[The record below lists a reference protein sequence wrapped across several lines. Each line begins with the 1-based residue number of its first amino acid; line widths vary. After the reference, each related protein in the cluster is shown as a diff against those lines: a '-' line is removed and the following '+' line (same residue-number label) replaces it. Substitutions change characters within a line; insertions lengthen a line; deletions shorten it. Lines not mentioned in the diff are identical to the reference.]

1 MAEMS
6 FTILDWQIIERMTNP
21 GDVGFSISSIDHQRI
36 LQLCFNILPGV
47 KTVVHKLVDAGQN
60 LSDLQ
65 GLFYAANGY
74 KLRDLTKNFF
84 KAGKIN
90 NDETCCTVPIL
101 EDVGG
106 ETALDYALASDD
118 NP

>member
-47 KTVVHKLVDAGQN
+47 KTVVHKLVDAG
-60 LSDLQ
+60 
-65 GLFYAANGY
+65 
-74 KLRDLTKNFF
+74 
-84 KAGKIN
+84 
-90 NDETCCTVPIL
+90 
-101 EDVGG
+101 
-106 ETALDYALASDD
+106 
-118 NP
+118 